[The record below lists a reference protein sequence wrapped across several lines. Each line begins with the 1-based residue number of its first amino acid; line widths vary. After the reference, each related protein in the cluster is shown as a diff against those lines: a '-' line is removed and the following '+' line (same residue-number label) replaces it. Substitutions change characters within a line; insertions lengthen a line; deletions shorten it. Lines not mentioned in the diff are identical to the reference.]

1 MVGWEKVS
9 RRMSKIYV
17 ALDTPDANQALQWV
31 KDLAP
36 LNPYFKIGLE
46 LFTSQG
52 ASFVERVKSMGGR
65 VFLDLKFHDIPNTV
79 AGAVRASVR
88 MGVDILNVHCS
99 GGSEMMSAAARACT
113 EEAAKLGIP
122 RPHLLGVTVLTS
134 LDDSALGEI
143 GFPRSAGAQVKQFVD
158 LAIQSGLDGVVCSP
172 HEIALVKSLKKDFLV
187 LVPGLRPADAEK
199 GDQKRI
205 ATPQEAVRAGA
216 EFLVIGRPVT
226 QAKDPK
232 AALEKILREISS

>member
-1 MVGWEKVS
+1 
-9 RRMSKIYV
+9 MSKLYV

-31 KDLAP
+31 KDLSP
-36 LNPYFKIGLE
+36 INPYFKIGLE
-46 LFTSQG
+46 LYTSQG
-52 ASFVERVKSMGGR
+52 ALFLEKVKSLGGR

-88 MGVDILNVHCS
+88 MGIDILNVHCS
-99 GGSEMMSAAARACT
+99 GGSEMMAAAAKACA
-113 EEAAKLGIP
+113 EESKKLGIP
-122 RPHLLGVTVLTS
+122 KPHLLGVTVLTS
-134 LDDSALGEI
+134 MDDLALKEI
-143 GFPRSAGAQVKQFVD
+143 GFPRSAGAQVKEFVD

-172 HEIALVKSLKKDFLV
+172 QEISLVKSLKKDFLV
-187 LVPGLRPADAEK
+187 LVPGLRPADSEK

-205 ATPQEAVRAGA
+205 ATPQDAVRAGA

-232 AALEKILREISS
+232 AALEKIMREISS